1 MGKINENGEL
11 KYTHINEDGKRLY
24 DLEWDFANNF
34 YDGYAVVGNYTD
46 YEVKVYCSNVNR
58 IDEEASTTITTMGY
72 MYVSPSGQYLGTK
85 SMQDDGSESIV
96 PHIYALANDYS
107 DSVALVANLLF
118 WVDTY
123 HSYHTYDFSTNKFF
137 YNYDFLN
144 VEGTPLFGK
153 PLNAQNN
160 WGGNSS
166 IYNSIFQLDNYYITT
181 FYRSSWYVKYTP
193 IEELNWAEPFL
204 EIKYDLK
211 ENTNNDYLL
220 EHYPWIDTYLKNF
233 TSGNQE
239 PLYVVDTVVSP
250 YYLTDFKKSK
260 YLDNQF
266 VARAH
271 TYSGMG
277 DSCGL
282 IAISTT
288 NDTLQLSYI
297 IAPLYENIIF

>member
-1 MGKINENGEL
+1 MHKIIG
-11 KYTHINEDGKRLY
+11 
-24 DLEWDFANNF
+24 
-34 YDGYAVVGNYTD
+34 
-46 YEVKVYCSNVNR
+46 
-58 IDEEASTTITTMGY
+58 
-72 MYVSPSGQYLGTK
+72 
-85 SMQDDGSESIV
+85 
-96 PHIYALANDYS
+96 
-107 DSVALVANLLF
+107 
-118 WVDTY
+118 
-123 HSYHTYDFSTNKFF
+123 
-137 YNYDFLN
+137 
-144 VEGTPLFGK
+144 
-153 PLNAQNN
+153 
-160 WGGNSS
+160 GGNSS